1 MIKAFLS
8 HSSSDKEIV
17 REIKE
22 KLTRAWTYF
31 DEDCFEPGED
41 FRDAIVDH
49 IEESKLFVL
58 FASEASL
65 KSSWVNFELDT
76 VYWETIKKK
85 SIQVLVLNLD
95 NVKIEY
101 FPKWMRKA
109 KIQPIDNIKIATQI
123 ILDKLSDFIKEE
135 TLYVGRAKETEQFNK
150 DLFAKYSNFPNVIAL
165 SGLEGIGRRTFAKR
179 VIYERFNLKYE
190 LEIHIKDYEGI
201 DELHRYLISDNITS
215 MSQIEKEEE
224 INTFITASDEEKYC
238 EIARILAEYSSKNA
252 IPVLVDDGGLLDN
265 DGYYRKD
272 VLNVLKIFAEK
283 FKGHYLLLVHRRY
296 PKLKTVDSD
305 LVYTLKIGELSF
317 DEIFQALD
325 TLLKRNSITSTNKA
339 DIEELAKYLDGYP
352 PALYYAVKECSI
364 YGIDVVCGD
373 KRKLTDFKSGLFT
386 GYLNSINIEELGE
399 TILKLIYNFEVLDV
413 NTMSILLKITREEI
427 CSELIKLI
435 DFNLVYTTNENYYR
449 ISSPIKVAI
458 GRRVSLFSK
467 KEMTSFSHE
476 LIEEF
481 NKNEFKSL
489 TYIDNII
496 TSLLYAN
503 NDKELNRFKSF
514 LLPSKLLEVA
524 QKYNIDRDWKTAERY
539 TRKALEVDPDNFD
552 AKILL
557 FKLLVRLETK
567 SVSHEKEENDLLSEL
582 DERYDPRRFYL
593 RGFRF
598 RKRNKFMDAI
608 EQFELGK
615 KAGDDSIQIHR
626 DLAECYFQIN
636 DLEKSKQEI
645 EIVMKPGRKIEN
657 AFILDLAAKIAIYS
671 NDFDSANDLISRLEL
686 VDRPENV
693 NHRKAVLAIKEKKY
707 DDAMR
712 YSTKACSSKK
722 VLPQMILLH
731 MNIALHR
738 KNYDVVESDYNRYKK
753 TYKHQSDMLE
763 VLYSTML
770 LYRDGW
776 QNADAGF
783 SKVLNKENPIALDLR
798 YKIIQK
804 QLKDP
809 NTSLA
814 NKKRIEKEIEALKNS
829 RKSDVLTIN
838 QYYESRDINN
848 IGIL

>member
-1 MIKAFLS
+1 M
-8 HSSSDKEIV
+8 
-17 REIKE
+17 
-22 KLTRAWTYF
+22 
-31 DEDCFEPGED
+31 
-41 FRDAIVDH
+41 
-49 IEESKLFVL
+49 
-58 FASEASL
+58 
-65 KSSWVNFELDT
+65 
-76 VYWETIKKK
+76 KK
-85 SIQVLVLNLD
+85 
-95 NVKIEY
+95 
-101 FPKWMRKA
+101 
-109 KIQPIDNIKIATQI
+109 
-123 ILDKLSDFIKEE
+123 
-135 TLYVGRAKETEQFNK
+135 
-150 DLFAKYSNFPNVIAL
+150 
-165 SGLEGIGRRTFAKR
+165 
-179 VIYERFNLKYE
+179 
-190 LEIHIKDYEGI
+190 
-201 DELHRYLISDNITS
+201 
-215 MSQIEKEEE
+215 
-224 INTFITASDEEKYC
+224 KYC
-238 EIARILAEYSSKNA
+238 EIARILAEYSSKYA

-283 FKGHYLLLVHRRY
+283 FKDHYLLLVHRRY

-413 NTMSILLKITREEI
+413 NTMSILLKIAREGI

-435 DFNLVYTTNENYYR
+435 DFNLVYTTNGNYYR

-503 NDKELNRFKSF
+503 NDKELNRFKTF
-514 LLPSKLLEVA
+514 LLPSKLLEIA

-539 TRKALEVDPDNFD
+539 TRKALEVDPDNYD

-567 SVSHEKEENDLLSEL
+567 SVSHEKEENDLISEL

-598 RKRNKFMDAI
+598 RKRNKFMYAI

-645 EIVMKPGRKIEN
+645 EIVMKPGRKIKN

-671 NDFDSANDLISRLEL
+671 NDFDSAKELITQLEL
-686 VDRPENV
+686 VDKPENV
-693 NHRKAVLAIKEKKY
+693 NHRKAVLAIKEKRFEAAM
-707 DDAMR
+707 DA
-712 YSTKACSSKK
+712 STAACSSEK
-722 VLPQMILLH
+722 VLPHMIMLH
-731 MNIALHR
+731 MNIAIHNR
-738 KNYDVVESDYNRYKK
+738 KYDIVESDYEKYLKI
-753 TYKHQSDMLE
+753 YKHSSDMLE
-763 VLYSTML
+763 ILYSTML

-776 QNADAGF
+776 RSADAGF
-783 SKVLNKENPIALDLR
+783 SKVLNKESPIALDLR
-798 YKIIQK
+798 YKILQK
-804 QLKDP
+804 HLNDQH
-809 NTSLA
+809 TSLA
-814 NKKRIEKEIEALKNS
+814 NRKRIEKEIEELDKS
-829 RKSDVLTIN
+829 RLSDVLTIN
-838 QYYESRDINN
+838 QFYENRNDKNIDI
-848 IGIL
+848 L